1 MHTSQDIMIE
11 ARIVINLIQDFIRNN
26 KNKNIEKFNIELM
39 KAFVVL
45 DDYQWYLTNNFKIDD
60 YIFLEKLKVIR
71 TNTDSLIYLS

>member
-60 YIFLEKLKVIR
+60 YNFLEKLKVIR